1 MLASLLQAGIN
12 RGNGPSENQ
21 TPSNRMPLNSVAPQ
35 SEKRPGEPA
44 ADEPILRQ
52 LRSRLTEMYTQDPMR
67 RFNRLMACVSAI
79 LIVVVIALLP
89 IAQLRISIFLVTL
102 PAPLLIGALAVWAQ
116 VVSCPRLRD
125 SFLLC
130 FWALLITV
138 CIGSLVW
145 IAARTPDALVDA
157 SLANLDHRM
166 GLETSMA
173 VHSMSI
179 HSRMAKLLAAIY
191 PLMIPFSILA
201 LVFPVFEGK
210 REAAQR
216 LVIAYTVA
224 VLTTVAIFAVYPA
237 AGPWTVYRFAASSD
251 QQLVQSTLALLKSA
265 GPLRQNIAHCGL
277 VAFPSFHVAQCILTA
292 VALWHSRWL
301 RIPAAILATL
311 MCISTVTTGWHYV
324 VDGIGGLV
332 VAIFAQLLAIWI
344 FRRWVGPEPVSSSK
358 HT

>member
-1 MLASLLQAGIN
+1 
-12 RGNGPSENQ
+12 
-21 TPSNRMPLNSVAPQ
+21 
-35 SEKRPGEPA
+35 
-44 ADEPILRQ
+44 
-52 LRSRLTEMYTQDPMR
+52 MYTLDPMR

-79 LIVVVIALLP
+79 LIIVVIALLP
-89 IAQLRISIFLVTL
+89 VAQLRVSIFLVTL
-102 PAPLLIGALAVWAQ
+102 PAPLLIGALAVWSQ

-145 IAARTPDALVDA
+145 IAARTPDALVDV
-157 SLANLDHRM
+157 SLANVDHRL

-173 VHSMSI
+173 VRAMSV
-179 HSRMAKLLAAIY
+179 HRGMARLLGAIY

-210 REAAQR
+210 REPAQR

-224 VLTTVAIFAVYPA
+224 VLATVAIFAVYPA
-237 AGPWTVYRFAASSD
+237 AGPWTIYHFAASSE
-251 QQLVQSTLALLKSA
+251 QQLVQSTLALLKSP

-292 VALWHSRWL
+292 IALWHSRWL
-301 RIPAAILATL
+301 RIPAAMVAALL
-311 MCISTVTTGWHYV
+311 CISTVTTGWHYV
-324 VDGIGGLV
+324 IDGIGGLV
-332 VAIFAQLLAIWI
+332 VAIVAQLLAILI
-344 FRRWVGPEPVSSSK
+344 FQRWVGTEPAIPSK
-358 HT
+358 HA